1 MREVDFTPENVCQQW
16 MLVKGFWK
24 DFEGQTIGFVQ
35 RSLEHV
41 LQAEVS
47 RRIGGERYE
56 RVVGRQDYRNG
67 SYVRELLTSYGW
79 IRGLRVPRVRGGG
92 VETAVFEKYRRRQ
105 RQVDVVLLEAFLL
118 GHSTRKTGRL
128 FRRLFG
134 GTVSAQTVSQ
144 IVKTLDE
151 QVIGFHRRAL
161 RDDYRVVYLDGLWV
175 TLSKPVKTKK
185 VLLVALGVRSDGR
198 KELLDFQITTSES
211 ESCWWGFLSALRQ
224 RGVRT
229 IEVVVSDG
237 SSGLIKALQGL
248 YPRAAHQHCVFH
260 KAMNLGDHLETP
272 RHRHRIITDALHV
285 FEATA
290 TTETAVRKRLQQFVG
305 HWWSREPRAVRL
317 FLKGTDACFLYLR
330 YPEPLRTSLKTNN
343 PIERYLEE
351 LRRRTIPMRSF
362 NNTKSV
368 ERITYGIVAYVLNH
382 QPDMPKL
389 EFTQVA

>member
-24 DFEGQTIGFVQ
+24 DFEWQTIGFVQ
-35 RSLEHV
+35 RSLEQV

-47 RRIGGERYE
+47 HRIGGARYE

-79 IRGLRVPRVRGGG
+79 IRDLRVPRVRGGG
-92 VETAVFEKYRRRQ
+92 LKTVVFEKYRRRQ

-134 GTVSAQTVSQ
+134 DTVSAQTVSG
-144 IVKTLDE
+144 IVKTLDT
-151 QVIGFHRRAL
+151 QVERFHRRLL
-161 RDDYRVVYLDGLWV
+161 RDDYQVVYLDGLWV

-185 VLLVALGVRSDGR
+185 VLLVAMGMRSDGQ

-211 ESCWWGFLSALRQ
+211 ESCWWGFLASLKERGLRT
-224 RGVRT
+224 V
-229 IEVVVSDG
+229 EMVVSDG
-237 SSGLIKALQGL
+237 SNGLITALHGL
-248 YPRAAHQHCVFH
+248 YPRAAHQQCVFH
-260 KAMNLGDHLETP
+260 KAMNLGDHLGVP
-272 RHRHRIITDALHV
+272 RHRHRIITDALHI
-285 FEATA
+285 FAA
-290 TTETAVRKRLQQFVG
+290 STETAVRKQLQRFIRR
-305 HWWSREPRAVRL
+305 WSLREPRAVRL
-317 FLKGTDACFLYLR
+317 FLKGIDACFIYLR
-330 YPEPLRTSLKTNN
+330 YPEPLRTSVKTNN

-351 LRRRTIPMRSF
+351 LRRRIIPMRSF
-362 NNTKSV
+362 NNIQSV
-368 ERITYGIVAYVLNH
+368 ERIIYGIIAYVLNN
-382 QPDMPKL
+382 QPDMPER

>member
-24 DFEGQTIGFVQ
+24 DFERQTIGLVKG
-35 RSLEHV
+35 SLEQV

-47 RRIGGERYE
+47 HRIGGARYE
-56 RVVGRQDYRNG
+56 RVVDRRDYRNG

-92 VETAVFEKYRRRQ
+92 IETVVFEKYRRRQ

-128 FRRLFG
+128 FRRLFSDA
-134 GTVSAQTVSQ
+134 VSAQTVSG
-144 IVKTLDE
+144 IVKALDA
-151 QVIGFHRRAL
+151 QVEGFHRRPL
-161 RDDYRVVYLDGLWV
+161 SDDYRVVYLDGLWV

-185 VLLVALGVRSDGR
+185 VVLVAMGVHPDGR

-211 ESCWWGFLSALRQ
+211 ESCWWGFLAALKQ

-237 SSGLIKALQGL
+237 SSGLIKALQGV

-260 KAMNLGDHLETP
+260 KAMNLGAHLETP

-285 FEATA
+285 FEVTA

-305 HWWSREPRAVRL
+305 RWLYREPRAVRL
-317 FLKGTDACFLYLR
+317 FLKGIDACFVYLR

-343 PIERYLEE
+343 PIERYIEE
-351 LRRRTIPMRSF
+351 LRRRIIPMRSF
-362 NNTKSV
+362 NNSQSA
-368 ERITYGIVAYVLNH
+368 ERIIYGIITYVLNH
-382 QPDMPKL
+382 EPDMPER